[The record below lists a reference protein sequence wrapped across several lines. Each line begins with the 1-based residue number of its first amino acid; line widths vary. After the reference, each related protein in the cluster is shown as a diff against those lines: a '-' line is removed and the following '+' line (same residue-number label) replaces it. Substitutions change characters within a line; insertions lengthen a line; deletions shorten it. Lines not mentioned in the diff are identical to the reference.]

1 MWSRVTFKRGAALM
15 IPYETIPNINYGDHN
30 TPITGWT
37 YDAKKQQVIMRAYNE
52 IVGYV
57 YFDKT
62 AGCDVMQ
69 FKKPV
74 SENVS
79 RVFMNEFKNHKQRYG
94 R

>member
-1 MWSRVTFKRGAALM
+1 M
-15 IPYETIPNINYGDHN
+15 IPYETIPGMTYDEEC
-30 TPITGWT
+30 TSITGWS

-79 RVFMNEFKNHKQRYG
+79 RVFMNQFKNHKQRYG